1 MILVGH
7 NIDRL
12 RSLPAQS
19 VHCVV
24 TSPPYWGLRCYGTD
38 PQTWGDGWVGELGS
52 EPTPE
57 MFVGHMVEVFA
68 EVWRV
73 LRNDGTCWVNLG
85 DSYAG
90 CGRGGNHPESI
101 HKKQAT
107 NAGSLTVQRQPIPV
121 PHGLKRKDLI
131 GIPWRVAFSLQ
142 AAGWYLRQD
151 VIWHKPNPMPES
163 VRDRC
168 TKAHEYVFLLAKS
181 DRYFFDAEAISDVA
195 VTAGKVNL
203 GFSPER
209 AESMGRSASGNERTG
224 GRDLVGGETR
234 NRRSVWSI
242 STHSYRGAHF
252 ATYPPRLVEPCI
264 LAGTSAAGCCPTCG
278 AQWRRVTEKN
288 RVATR
293 PGEGSKVNGRETI
306 EVGNRDPQRHVTQ
319 TITTGWA
326 AACKCPAHEPIP
338 CTVLDPFLGS
348 GTTAAVAEYLGR
360 RWIGCEL
367 NEEYAELARQRI
379 AEGYRPKAKSTGR
392 KKRRKSGRCE
402 MYAASLFDGGDE

>member
-1 MILVGH
+1 MAG
-7 NIDRL
+7 RL
-12 RSLPAQS
+12 LIGDCRDMMRTLAPKS
-19 VHCVV
+19 VHCCV
-24 TSPPYWGLRCYGTD
+24 TSPPYWALRDYGVDGQLGLER
-38 PQTWGDGWVGELGS
+38 
-52 EPTPE
+52 TPAE
-57 MFVGHMVEVFA
+57 YVAAMVSVFD

-73 LRNDGTCWVNLG
+73 LRDDGVCWINIG
-85 DSYAG
+85 DSYASQ
-90 CGRGGNHPESI
+90 GGSGQSRHWDEREKNIET
-101 HKKQAT
+101 Q
-107 NAGSLTVQRQPIPV
+107 SLRRIPIG
-121 PHGLKRKDLI
+121 GLKPKDLV
-131 GIPWRVAFSLQ
+131 GIPWRLAFALQ
-142 AAGWYLRQD
+142 ERGWYLRQD

-224 GRDLVGGETR
+224 GRDLVRGETR